1 MAMSTAQKIGVGAL
15 LGGVA
20 SIGTSMLLRY
30 FASNKGTQAS
40 PGAPVDYSIAWEHAP
55 LVGIAG
61 GAAATI
67 LTYFLFGK
75 STEAAVACG
84 MTALVAGVAPEA
96 DAWVMDARSEA
107 DLAAPGVATGPCE
120 DATMTRDPVT
130 GQCAGLHGCAD
141 VVDTRSRVAAME
153 SSLEDLRQAA

>member
-1 MAMSTAQKIGVGAL
+1 MSMSTAQKIGVGAL

-30 FASNKGTQAS
+30 FASNKGTGA
-40 PGAPVDYSIAWEHAP
+40 PGKPVDYSIAWEHAP

-61 GAAATI
+61 GAAATV

-96 DAWVMDARSEA
+96 DAWALDARSEA
-107 DLAAPGVATGPCE
+107 DLAAPVVETGPCT
-120 DATMTRDPVT
+120 DATQTRDPVT
-130 GQCAGLHGCAD
+130 GVCAGLHGCAD
-141 VVDTRSRVAAME
+141 VVDIRSRVAAME